1 MIIIA
6 IKLRRKVNWG
16 QLSTAEQGRQWHLFV
31 WLTYWSVFREGTVHG
46 RSLSHT
52 HPYEMRE
59 SYISTKN
66 CGDGGVSWERGR

>member
-6 IKLRRKVNWG
+6 IKLRKKVNWG

-31 WLTYWSVFREGTVHG
+31 WLTYWSVFGEGTVHA

-52 HPYEMRE
+52 LM
-59 SYISTKN
+59 K
-66 CGDGGVSWERGR
+66 